1 MNKPR
6 IVPIN
11 IQNETEKLRAVV
23 LGIPDD
29 FGGVPLL
36 GNCFDPQ
43 SKFHVRNGSFPKQ
56 AAVTSEMNALLEILD
71 KHNVKIYRP
80 NNVVG
85 LNQVFA
91 RDIGFVINDSFVVPN
106 IIEERKE
113 EVSALNLILDL
124 LDNSKI
130 LNIPAD
136 CQVEG
141 GDVIMH
147 NNYVFIGVSDEEDFN
162 RYQVARTNY
171 AGFNFLKNT
180 FSNYQF
186 IAFELNKS
194 DSDPSSNTLHL
205 DCCFQ
210 PIGKNMA
217 IVSPDGFKKRSDVD
231 LLIDIFGKENI
242 LLINT
247 KEMNNMYSNVFS
259 ISEKVIVSDKRFER
273 LNHWLIDNGF
283 EVEAIA
289 YNEISKMGGLFR
301 CSTLPL
307 ERR

>member
-1 MNKPR
+1 MNKPK

-23 LGIPDD
+23 LGVPDN

-36 GNCFDPQ
+36 RNCFDPQ
-43 SKFHVRNGSFPKQ
+43 SKFHVRNRSFPKQ
-56 AAVTSEMNALLEILD
+56 DAVTYEMNAFLEILD
-71 KHNVKIYRP
+71 KHNVKVYRP
-80 NNVVG
+80 NNVEG

-106 IIEERKE
+106 IIDERKE
-113 EVSALNLILDL
+113 EVPALNLVLDL

-130 LNIPAD
+130 LNIPKD
-136 CQVEG
+136 CKVEG

-147 NNYVFIGVSDEEDFN
+147 NNYVFIGVSDEDDFN

-180 FSNYQF
+180 FSDYQF

-194 DSDPSSNTLHL
+194 DSDPSTNILHL

-217 IVSPDGFKKRSDVD
+217 IVSPDGFKKKSDVD

-247 KEMNNMYSNVFS
+247 KEMNNMCSNVFS

-273 LNHWLIDNGF
+273 FNQWLMDKGF